1 MKVVFVFHKQYF
13 FQVIAESFKQIELY
27 VNSFDENDKESSTTF
42 VYWFEYMD
50 MGTTSIGFIESQRD
64 SVSQISFFFY
74 FVNMMQLKDKNYA
87 IFKEFSHGNYVV
99 SRLESS

>member
-1 MKVVFVFHKQYF
+1 
-13 FQVIAESFKQIELY
+13 
-27 VNSFDENDKESSTTF
+27 
-42 VYWFEYMD
+42 

-99 SRLESS
+99 SQLESS